1 MRRQICL
8 SAIGLIDKKSIRGI
22 TDEPLRPRTSSS
34 LVRIRLS
41 RSDIRLSRTSTTAP
55 FSLTA
60 IFVVNTLLRP
70 RRNSGSFNGFSGYF
84 IYDSYIP
91 TITSYKPHRTIW
103 ELRKSSI
110 ISKWPRKL
118 LEFTTPFTGF
128 VKASDYTITSLLRKH
143 VKQV

>member
-1 MRRQICL
+1 MWLIKLIILKSIHFTILRCLSQPKTVKSHRTWGDKYCL

-60 IFVVNTLLRP
+60 IFVFNTFLRP
-70 RRNSGSFNGFSGYF
+70 RRNSGSFNYFSGYF

-91 TITSYKPHRTIW
+91 TITSYKPHRTI
-103 ELRKSSI
+103 
-110 ISKWPRKL
+110 
-118 LEFTTPFTGF
+118 
-128 VKASDYTITSLLRKH
+128 
-143 VKQV
+143 